1 MILFFSLT
9 TSIGIAIGI
18 GTAYSPSWDGESPSV
33 AATIGIL
40 NSLCG
45 GILLFM
51 AMSIFWTAWVIANK
65 NMHEAETWFLPALIS
80 FGVLV
85 GMAIMGVIGIWA

>member
-51 AMSIFWTAWVIANK
+51 AMSIFWTEWVIANK
-65 NMHEAETWFLPALIS
+65 GLQEAESWFLPMLIS

-85 GMAIMGVIGIWA
+85 GMTIMGVIGIWA